1 VSRAPLVP
9 PLLVLFI
16 SAILSSSVAG
26 AAEPDEDVSTLRE
39 IVVSATRSPE
49 PIAKVPAAATVLT
62 REQIE
67 RTPFREGHQADDLLR
82 YVPDVQPSNLSSR
95 YNHPTAQAVSLRG
108 LGNRRALVLL
118 DGVPLNDGFG
128 GWINWGMVPNTI
140 ERIEVVPGG
149 SSNLYGTW
157 AMGGV
162 IHLVT
167 EQPGAGTG
175 VRAESRAGNLSTYSN
190 SLSARYGTD
199 RLGVNVGA
207 RWFHTNGFITVPEDQ
222 RGPVD
227 RTDDS
232 RHLNLHGTVTAAVN
246 SSTTL
251 AVTGNLFREDR
262 TFGTTLDV
270 ATRTIGRATAGLDG
284 GTAGGDQ
291 WSAKLFAQWQTFRNA
306 TGQVT
311 PSPLNRQSQFRDRLQ
326 EIPSDDYGGLAQWT
340 IRADARNKIVL
351 GTDARAILGQS
362 DEQTFSA
369 AGITG
374 HTVARG
380 KQVGGGVFGEW
391 VATPTDRLTLI
402 PSFRADWWKNFDGRI
417 ISAGSATVS
426 RDNVETAL
434 NPKFAAQYAMT
445 DRLRAGASFYQAFR
459 APTLNELYRGFSSSG
474 FSFLANEHLTPERLI
489 GGDAKLEAD
498 LLPDRRLTLRLTG
511 HHDEVKDQILFVTE
525 SPITA
530 RRRNVGRTR
539 TRGGDVEL
547 TAQPHEMV
555 SLKLG
560 YAYADAVVTS
570 FPGSASREGLRV
582 PNVSRHQV
590 TMGMTLGSL
599 DSVQLTVMG
608 RYLSRQF
615 ADDLNQQ
622 AIADFVVVD
631 ASLQK
636 NLGKHWRVTLD
647 AENLTDRSYIATQTG
662 PVKTL
667 GAPMLIM
674 GGVRFEY

>member
-1 VSRAPLVP
+1 VP
-9 PLLVLFI
+9 TRRLI
-16 SAILSSSVAG
+16 SLWPTLPFLGAACTAW
-26 AAEPDEDVSTLRE
+26 AAEPDTDSYCIPD

-49 PIAKVPAAATVLT
+49 PLARIPAAATVLT
-62 REQIE
+62 REQID
-67 RTPFREGHQADDLLR
+67 RTPFREGYQADDLLR

-108 LGNRRALVLL
+108 LGSRRALVLL

-167 EQPGAGTG
+167 EKPGTGTG

-199 RLGVNVGA
+199 RLGLNIGA
-207 RWFHTNGFITVPEDQ
+207 RWFHTNGFITVPEYQ

-232 RHLNLHGTVTAAVN
+232 RHLNLNGTVTT
-246 SSTTL
+246 SLDPRTTL

-270 ATRTIGRATAGLDG
+270 ATRTIGRVTTGLDG
-284 GTAGGDQ
+284 GTARGDQ

-311 PSPLNRQSQFRDRLQ
+311 PAPLNRQSEFRDRIQ
-326 EIPSDDYGGLAQWT
+326 DIPSDDYGGSAQWT
-340 IRADARNKIVL
+340 IKADARNKIVL
-351 GTDARAILGQS
+351 GTDARAIIGQS
-362 DEQTFSA
+362 GDQTFSA
-369 AGITG
+369 AGLTTG
-374 HTVARG
+374 QTVARG
-380 KQVGGGVFGEW
+380 KQVGGGAFGEW
-391 VATPTDRLTLI
+391 IATPIDRLTLI

-417 ISAGSATVS
+417 TSAGSAAVV

-434 NPKFAAQYAMT
+434 NPKFAAHYAVT
-445 DRLRAGASFYQAFR
+445 ERLRAGASFYQAFR

-474 FSFLANEHLTPERLI
+474 FSFLANENLTPERLI
-489 GGDAKLEAD
+489 GGDVKLETD

-525 SPITA
+525 SALTA

-539 TRGGDVEL
+539 TRGGDMEL
-547 TAQPHEMV
+547 TAQPHEQI

-560 YAYADAVVTS
+560 YAYADSIITS
-570 FPGSASREGLRV
+570 FPGAASREGLRV

-590 TMGMTLGSL
+590 TLGTTLGNL
-599 DSVQLTVMG
+599 ETVQLTVMG
-608 RYLSRQF
+608 RYLSKQF
-615 ADDLNQQ
+615 ADDLNAQ

-636 NLGKHWRVTLD
+636 NLGTHWRLTFD
-647 AENLTDRSYIATQTG
+647 AENLTNRSYIATQTG

-667 GAPMLIM
+667 GAPLLVM